1 MGLIYL
7 DNAATT
13 PVDPKVSKLICSRLA
28 SAFANPSSLHAPG
41 RSAQRELEAA
51 RSKVAAV
58 MRARPE
64 EITFTGSGT
73 ESDNLAVLGSAR
85 ASAERGRHVIVS
97 RIEHKAV
104 LESAKQLEQEGF
116 SVTYIPVDSF
126 GRVSPEAV
134 RKALRPDTVLVSVMY
149 ANNEI
154 GTIQP
159 IREIAAVI
167 DAHRAAHP
175 EMGSL
180 PFLHTD
186 ACQAAGALSL
196 DANELG
202 VDLLS
207 CSGSK
212 IYGPKGIGC
221 LYHRSSVRL
230 APIILGGGQE
240 RGLRSGT
247 EQVAL
252 IAGFA
257 EALCQADA
265 RRERESERL
274 VALRDRCIESIV
286 RQIPGAALNGHA
298 SERLPNNVSVSIP
311 GIEGEAIVLML
322 DAAGIAASTGSA
334 CASHD
339 LNPSHVL
346 LALGLSPEYAH
357 GSVRFSLGR
366 HTTRA
371 DIDKTVRELAKIAR
385 RLRAISSL
393 RLPAIPAVSAAA
405 QAVHAS

>member
-28 SAFANPSSLHAPG
+28 SAFANPSSLHASG

-51 RSKVAAV
+51 RTRVAAV
-58 MRARPE
+58 LRARPD

-73 ESDNLAVLGSAR
+73 ESDDLAVLGAAR
-85 ASAERGRHVIVS
+85 ASAERGKHVIVS

-104 LESAKQLEQEGF
+104 LESAKQLEREGF

-134 RKALRPDTVLVSVMY
+134 KNALRPDTVLVSVMY

-159 IREIAAVI
+159 IREIAAVV

-175 EMGSL
+175 ETGGL

-196 DANELG
+196 DVDDLG

-212 IYGPKGIGC
+212 VYGPKGVGC
-221 LYHRSSVRL
+221 LYHRSGVRL
-230 APIILGGGQE
+230 EPIIVGGGQE

-257 EALCQADA
+257 EALYQADA

-274 VALRDRCIESIV
+274 AALRDRCIGSIV

-322 DAAGIAASTGSA
+322 DARGIAASTGSA

-371 DIDKTVRELAKIAR
+371 DIDRTVSELAKIAR

-393 RLPAIPAVSAAA
+393 RVSAVPTA
-405 QAVHAS
+405 HI